1 MNGLQPP
8 FSNPTP
14 AGRVMEGMKIP
25 FTRAARGGKLGKLLF
40 YAPIAIEVL
49 TLLRGAQKKK
59 GKYTRA
65 RKRDRAVDFM
75 LGQAQ
80 KRLKT
85 PPTRKRGW
93 F

>member
-14 AGRVMEGMKIP
+14 PGRVMEGMKIP

-40 YAPIAIEVL
+40 YAPIALEVL

-85 PPTRKRGW
+85 QPTRKRGW